1 MRARATAALA
11 AWCACQAAGFSTC
24 ARPAASVL
32 AVSKAYYLVLPRPFA
47 VDGSVGGLYRDGQF
61 RCIAASKPKPG
72 VAEQ

>member
-1 MRARATAALA
+1 
-11 AWCACQAAGFSTC
+11 
-24 ARPAASVL
+24 VL
-32 AVSKAYYLVLPRPFA
+32 AVSKAYYVVLPRPFA